1 MGPRV
6 VVFGVASQ
14 NAVGLCPPRRRISNV
29 SWESKVPDYAV
40 IALGGKQYRVKAGE
54 TLLVDRL
61 GEDEGKT
68 LKPTTLM
75 VGEAGGDITGGG
87 TVTLKVE
94 EHVLGPKLIAATY
107 KAKKKIRKRRGHR
120 SRLSRVSVE
129 SIAG

>member
-1 MGPRV
+1 M
-6 VVFGVASQ
+6 
-14 NAVGLCPPRRRISNV
+14 
-29 SWESKVPDYAV
+29 PDYAI
-40 IALGGKQYRVKAGE
+40 IALGGKQYRVKAGQKF
-54 TLLVDRL
+54 LVDRL
-61 GEDEGKT
+61 ADDAGDT

-75 VGEAGGDITGGG
+75 VGDAGGDIAGGG

-129 SIAG
+129 SIAS